1 MGKIVLTCRPVDLVD
16 IVRRCLES
24 LETDGRTSAHD
35 VSFDGR
41 SVWVDGDETRLE
53 QIAGNLITNALK
65 YTPAGGRIRVSVEQE
80 HEHAVL
86 RVEDT
91 GIGIPTERLPQIF
104 DLFFQGERTLDRS
117 RGGLDIGLTLVKRLT
132 ELHGGRVAAASG
144 GVNQGSTF
152 TIHLSTIAPVR
163 SNEARLPDHGRG
175 AGQRIVVIEDNA
187 DAREMLKAALELAGH
202 VVWDAEDGPR
212 GIEQV
217 RVRKPDAVVVDIGLP
232 ALDGYEVGRR
242 LRELPG
248 GSALRLIALTGYGQ
262 AVDRRRSAD
271 AGFDAHLVKPIDPA
285 HLERVSGSRRRE
297 STTRLSASEAGMNS
311 ASNGSP
317 T

>member
-80 HEHAVL
+80 HEHAVF

-117 RGGLDIGLTLVKRLT
+117 RGGLGIGLTLVKRLT
-132 ELHGGRVAAASG
+132 ELHGGRVTAASD
-144 GVNQGSTF
+144 GVNQGSTS
-152 TIHLSTIAPVR
+152 TVHLPAVAPVR
-163 SNEARLPDHGRG
+163 RNETQRTHQGRG
-175 AGQRIVVIEDNA
+175 APQRIVVIEDNT
-187 DAREMLKAALELAGH
+187 D
-202 VVWDAEDGPR
+202 
-212 GIEQV
+212 
-217 RVRKPDAVVVDIGLP
+217 
-232 ALDGYEVGRR
+232 
-242 LRELPG
+242 
-248 GSALRLIALTGYGQ
+248 
-262 AVDRRRSAD
+262 
-271 AGFDAHLVKPIDPA
+271 
-285 HLERVSGSRRRE
+285 
-297 STTRLSASEAGMNS
+297 
-311 ASNGSP
+311 
-317 T
+317 